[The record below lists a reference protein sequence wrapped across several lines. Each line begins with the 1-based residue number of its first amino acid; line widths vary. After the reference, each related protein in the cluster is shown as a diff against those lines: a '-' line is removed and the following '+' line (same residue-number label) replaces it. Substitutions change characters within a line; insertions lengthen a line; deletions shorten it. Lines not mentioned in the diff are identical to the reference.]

1 MMHDNTWNWGMGWGM
16 WIVPLLVILVILY
29 FVRFRRR
36 K

>member
-1 MMHDNTWNWGMGWGM
+1 MHDNTWNFGMGWGM
-16 WIVPLLVILVILY
+16 WIVPLLVIIVILY